1 LPSWQKN
8 YNGEKT
14 EMTDSKFSNKIA
26 APKYGSLEATR
37 RQSKKAYDLVNCV
50 SIKFGSSINWN
61 NETRFNSINRPG
73 KPTLFFKFHSNKFAP
88 IVEFLGEDVELLKK
102 IKESFPDDFVSD
114 VLVKEEL
121 L

>member
-1 LPSWQKN
+1 
-8 YNGEKT
+8 
-14 EMTDSKFSNKIA
+14 MTNSNSPTQIV

-50 SIKFGSSINWN
+50 SIKFGSSITWN

-73 KPTLFFKFHSNKFAP
+73 KPTLFFKFHSNKFVP
-88 IVEFLGEDVELLKK
+88 IIEFLCEDVELLKE
-102 IKESFPDDFVSD
+102 IKQSYPVDFVLD
-114 VLVKEEL
+114 VLVKEGL